1 MTMSSVYV
9 FIVFLLLLAQTKPTV
24 CKTNSACT
32 DNMDSMMFQV
42 IWAGLKSLKHEP
54 NNQNNGGK
62 ATGGSNYIQWG
73 RSTCT
78 NRNSELVYD
87 GYTGGSSHTKEGS
100 AVNDLCLPKQPQWGV
115 YDAKV
120 NNNPFVGA
128 AVFNVYDIDI
138 KNSLFDKSKYDMYSF
153 PCAVCHTKIGSSI
166 LMIPGRKDCIGDWNK
181 EYTGYLMSGFPDHKS
196 ATEYICVDA
205 DSERLKKASSWTNKR
220 ILYAVAAKCN
230 GVLPCPPYVDGRE
243 MTCVVCSK

>member
-1 MTMSSVYV
+1 MTMISVRV
-9 FIVFLLLLAQTKPTV
+9 FVVFMLMLEQPKTAV

-32 DNMDSMMFQV
+32 DKIDSMMFQV
-42 IWAGLKSLKHEP
+42 IWAGLKSLKLET
-54 NNQNNGGK
+54 NNQNDERK
-62 ATGGSNYIQWG
+62 SAGGSNYIQWG

-78 NRNSELVYD
+78 SRNSELIYG
-87 GYTGGSSHTKEGS
+87 GYTGGSSHTREGS
-100 AVNDLCLPKQPQWGV
+100 AVTHLCLPKEPQWGV

-128 AVFNVYDIDI
+128 AVFNIYDINI
-138 KNSLFDKSKYDMYSF
+138 KNSLFDKSKYDMYRF
-153 PCAVCHTKIGSSI
+153 PCAVCHTKIGSST

-181 EYTGYLMSGFPDHKS
+181 EYTGYLMSGWPDHKS

-205 DSERLKKASSWTNKR
+205 DSERLKKTSNWTDKS

-230 GVLPCPPYVDGRE
+230 HW
-243 MTCVVCSK
+243 